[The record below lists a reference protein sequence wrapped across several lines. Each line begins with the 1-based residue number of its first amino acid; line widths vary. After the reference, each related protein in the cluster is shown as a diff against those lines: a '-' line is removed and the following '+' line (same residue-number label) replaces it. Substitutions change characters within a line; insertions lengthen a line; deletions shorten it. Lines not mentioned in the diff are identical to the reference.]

1 LYDYDSLV
9 NDYKVKG
16 CIFNINQYS
25 NLDSESVKEICYF
38 VSHGNSAFLSA
49 RAPDELLDSLHVEMD
64 ADFKYSDSIFNWVAN
79 PKLGSNK
86 YNILEGVGNNYFAK
100 IDSTNTTVLAT
111 KVATVHA

>member
-1 LYDYDSLV
+1 
-9 NDYKVKG
+9 
-16 CIFNINQYS
+16 
-25 NLDSESVKEICYF
+25 
-38 VSHGNSAFLSA
+38 
-49 RAPDELLDSLHVEMD
+49 MD